1 MAILKDDTSYTHV
14 IAIDFGTGASGYGI
28 APMLVEAGQKP
39 RIEVFNPCDD
49 LDDQKTSTA
58 ILFDDEGNFLAFGT
72 HALQRY
78 AEILDDEESALLFQ
92 SYKMHLL
99 HMDENAV
106 SLDARELPLMKV
118 ISESLKYI
126 ADKAVEKLT
135 EQIGKVINSKIRW
148 VLTVP
153 ALWGEDHKQFM
164 RKAAMNAG
172 IIDSLNSPNLLLSL
186 EPEGASIQCRE
197 DAEENIRNSLDK
209 DKIVMVLDCGGG
221 TVDIT
226 VHKLMCEP
234 EENFLCEEFL
244 PSSGGCEWGSK
255 YVDAHFEKFLEKL
268 FGEELYADYRRNA
281 LARLEILKHFE
292 MLKRKFNPGKE
303 ERSRLQLSYLGDDL
317 SSSRLKE
324 LIEEWN
330 SNIPDPLI
338 QLKKRGAS
346 GIDIPPTLMKSF
358 FEPLFEKITEKVN
371 ELMQESVSSKGEEIN
386 FIFMVGGFSESPYLK
401 AVIKETF
408 EREDLHILVPRRPQ
422 VSVIRGACL
431 FGINPRSI
439 TSRISKKTYGINTL
453 TTFDPEKHPEEKKV
467 IIEGEEF

>member
-1 MAILKDDTSYTHV
+1 MAILKEDTSYTHV

-78 AEILDDEESALLFQ
+78 AEILDDEETALLFQ

-99 HMDENAV
+99 HMDENAI
-106 SLDARELPLMKV
+106 SIDGRELSLMKV

-153 ALWGEDHKQFM
+153 ALWGEEHKQFM
-164 RKAAMNAG
+164 RKSAMNAG

-197 DAEENIRNSLDK
+197 DSEENIRNSLEK
-209 DKIVMVLDCGGG
+209 DNIVMVLDCGGG

-234 EENFLCEEFL
+234 HENFLCEEFL

-255 YVDAHFEKFLEKL
+255 YVDVHFEKFLENF
-268 FGEELYADYRRNA
+268 FGDDLYSAYIKNA

-292 MLKRKFNPGKE
+292 MLKRKFSPGKD
-303 ERSRLQLSYLGDDL
+303 ERSRLQLSYLGEDL
-317 SSSRLKE
+317 SSARLKE
-324 LIEEWN
+324 LIDEWN
-330 SNIPDPLI
+330 EKNDEKTIE
-338 QLKKRGAS
+338 LKKRGAS
-346 GIDIPPTLMKSF
+346 GVDIPPELMKSF
-358 FEPLFEKITEKVN
+358 FMPLFEKITDKVG
-371 ELMQESVSSKGEEIN
+371 ELIDDAISTKGETIN

-401 AVIKETF
+401 AVIKEAF
-408 EREDLHILVPRRPQ
+408 EKEDLHILVPRRPQ
-422 VSVIRGACL
+422 VSVIRGACM